1 MEIKKST
8 VKNVQSNGTWEGK
21 FGVMYKYEIEM
32 TNGDTGQYMSKSDS
46 QDKFKKGDVVDYE
59 WHPGDFPKIKP
70 DNSDYNKKFGD
81 NGKSYNKETREVTQ
95 NGRVIQNDTQN
106 QIIRQSSIR
115 TASEFCRGNCTI
127 DELLD
132 NAEIIYQWCRTGE
145 KVDKKQDLPF

>member
-1 MEIKKST
+1 MANYSREQIAEILATKTISSGSFT
-8 VKNVQSNGTWEGK
+8 DN
-21 FGVMYKYEIEM
+21 
-32 TNGDTGQYMSKSDS
+32 MSKYNQVLRGGSIFTGS
-46 QDKFKKGDVVDYE
+46 LSGEQILLFKDDFLSLKG
-59 WHPGDFPKIKP
+59 I